1 MQALKKRNQKGTSRE
16 LYEYR
21 WQYRDDTNDKSNE
34 ENNTAPFRLLLGF
47 DKLFYLVF
55 IWNYLNGNF
64 GGDFLRLAFA
74 WFLNAN
80 LLK

>member
-1 MQALKKRNQKGTSRE
+1 MNIDI
-16 LYEYR
+16 
-21 WQYRDDTNDKSNE
+21 QYRDDTNDKSKE
-34 ENNTAPFRLLLGF
+34 ENNTAAFRLRLGF

>member
-1 MQALKKRNQKGTSRE
+1 MQALKKSNQKGTSRE
-16 LYEYR
+16 LYEYHI
-21 WQYRDDTNDKSNE
+21 QYRDDTNDKSKE

-64 GGDFLRLAFA
+64 GGDFLKLAFA

>member
-1 MQALKKRNQKGTSRE
+1 MNIDI
-16 LYEYR
+16 
-21 WQYRDDTNDKSNE
+21 QYRDDTNDKSKE

-47 DKLFYLVF
+47 DILFYLVF

-64 GGDFLRLAFA
+64 GGDFLRLAIA

-80 LLK
+80 LL

>member
-1 MQALKKRNQKGTSRE
+1 MQALKKETKKVQAVNFMNIDI
-16 LYEYR
+16 
-21 WQYRDDTNDKSNE
+21 QYRDDTNDKSKE

-47 DKLFYLVF
+47 DILFYLVF

-64 GGDFLRLAFA
+64 GGDFLRLAFT

>member
-1 MQALKKRNQKGTSRE
+1 MNIDI
-16 LYEYR
+16 
-21 WQYRDDTNDKSNE
+21 QYRDNTNDKSKE
-34 ENNTAPFRLLLGF
+34 ENNTAPFLLLGF
-47 DKLFYLVF
+47 DILFYLVF

-64 GGDFLRLAFA
+64 GGDFLRLAFT